1 MSSYRSVFKTLGT
14 GFALIMLAGGAG
26 AQYQWKDENGRM
38 VFSDQGPPSH
48 IDPSRVIRTVPGRTA
63 SGANHAVNTA
73 PPAVSAAAENL
84 PNPGARESLA
94 DKELDAKRKAKEKA
108 DAERKK
114 KEEADQTA
122 KLARACEEMRAEL
135 RTLESGMRAA
145 TVNAQGER
153 EFLSDADRE
162 RRLDGVRRDIKDSC
176 KPG

>member
-1 MSSYRSVFKTLGT
+1 MSSYRSVFKALLP
-14 GFALIMLAGGAG
+14 GFALIMLAGGAS

-38 VFSDQGPPSH
+38 VFSDQGPPSN
-48 IDPSRVIRTVPGRTA
+48 IDPSRVIRNSPGRSA
-63 SGANHAVNTA
+63 SGGNLAANGA
-73 PPAVSAAAENL
+73 PPVVSPAAAA
-84 PNPGARESLA
+84 NPVARESLA

-122 KLARACEEMRAEL
+122 KLARACDEMRAEL

-153 EFLSDADRE
+153 EFLSDTDRE
-162 RRLDGVRRDIKDSC
+162 RRLDSVRRDIKDSC